1 MLDGLYK
8 VEYGVNDAFG
18 RSVMCMHAGKLLGGN
33 SAFAHLGTY
42 REESSGEIAAE
53 LITARHNDD
62 PYYKPLMGADVAAI
76 QVRGRMEGGKLRFE
90 GSAAPAPGAVF
101 WAELTRLDD
110 EAVAT
115 VGAVGPGGIV
125 NGLYSIHL
133 RTLDGIDGGLSG
145 VMLLIDGRILG
156 GDAFFYYLGSYTSAD
171 GRWKGEIVNQEHT
184 PAKGENPVFGGH
196 EVGIGFSGTCDDQG
210 AELEAV
216 ALAGKRSL
224 RLTATLKLMRPA

>member
-8 VEYGVNDAFG
+8 AEYGVNDAFG

-42 REESSGEIAAE
+42 REESNGEIAAE
-53 LITARHNDD
+53 LITERHNDD

-76 QVRGRMEGGKLRFE
+76 ELRGRAQGSLIRFE
-90 GSAAPAPGAVF
+90 GSAAPRPGAVF

-110 EAVAT
+110 EAVAA
-115 VGAVGPGGIV
+115 VGAVGEGGIV
-125 NGLYSIHL
+125 NGLYSIHI
-133 RTLDGIDGGLSG
+133 RTLDGVDGGLSG

-196 EVGIGFSGTCDDQG
+196 EVGIGFSGTCSEEG
-210 AELEAV
+210 AELEAI

-224 RLTATLKLMRPA
+224 RLTADLKLMQRA

>member
-1 MLDGLYK
+1 VLDGLYK
-8 VEYGVNDAFG
+8 VEYGINDAFG

-42 REESSGEIAAE
+42 REESNGEIAAE
-53 LITARHNDD
+53 LITERHNND

-76 QVRGRMEGGKLRFE
+76 EVRGRREGRKLRFE

-101 WAELTRLDD
+101 WAELTRLD
-110 EAVAT
+110 EETVAAI
-115 VGAVGPGGIV
+115 GAVGPGGIV
-125 NGLYSIHL
+125 NGLYSIHI

-184 PAKGENPVFGGH
+184 PAKGENPVFGGY
-196 EVGIGFSGTCDDQG
+196 EVGIGFSGTCDEQG
-210 AELEAV
+210 AELEAI